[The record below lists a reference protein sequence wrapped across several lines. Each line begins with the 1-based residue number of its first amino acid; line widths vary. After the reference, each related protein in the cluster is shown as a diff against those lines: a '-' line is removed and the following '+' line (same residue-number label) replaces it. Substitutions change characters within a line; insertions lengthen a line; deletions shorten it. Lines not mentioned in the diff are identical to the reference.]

1 MKSYIEYMKEIS
13 ADELYDSLVGYGLFA
28 DKLPPCFSS
37 KQFLDYCKTRTQSFS
52 KHVEYSYAVY
62 ENIRNINIPRQLGI
76 PVPMAYEIQCKLLK
90 DNWKEIIDHFVK
102 CTQNQ
107 KEYKISRIHVRKM
120 NNKKSIF
127 EMNYDDWKKD
137 AIPASI
143 KVGKKYMVKADISTC
158 FPSIYTHSIPWA
170 LLGKPYAKTH
180 RNNSLWQNSLDEFC
194 RNMQCGE
201 TDGLITGPHSSNII
215 SEIILCSIDEK
226 LSDNNWDFIRHI
238 DDYEAYVNNES
249 EASEF
254 LTDLQREL
262 REYNLSLNHKKTK
275 IIKLPVQIN
284 ELWIRKINTFDCLT
298 DTIDYKKCSYYL
310 DLALELFLKDDNAS
324 VLKYAIK
331 VLSSKKLTKNARKL
345 FEQTIF
351 QWSLIYPYIVPLLE
365 KYVFE
370 VCDTEEREIEKLINQ
385 IFEEY
390 YPKMLY
396 EATSY
401 AVYWA
406 INFNLSIKNLT
417 VNNATKTDD
426 AVFMV
431 LTYEYFKK
439 RNSRRDIK
447 ELKDFARDNLEDKI
461 YFDQHWIFMYEVLT
475 QNDLKD
481 DWCVL
486 KKKGITF
493 IDF

>member
-1 MKSYIEYMKEIS
+1 
-13 ADELYDSLVGYGLFA
+13 
-28 DKLPPCFSS
+28 
-37 KQFLDYCKTRTQSFS
+37 
-52 KHVEYSYAVY
+52 
-62 ENIRNINIPRQLGI
+62 
-76 PVPMAYEIQCKLLK
+76 
-90 DNWKEIIDHFVK
+90 
-102 CTQNQ
+102 
-107 KEYKISRIHVRKM
+107 M

-127 EMNYDDWKKD
+127 EMNYDDWEKD
-137 AIPASI
+137 TIPTSI
-143 KVGKKYMVKADISTC
+143 KVGKKYIVKADISTC

-170 LLGKPYAKTH
+170 LLGKKNAKNN
-180 RNNSLWQNSLDEFC
+180 RNPKLWQNLLDKYC
-194 RNMQCGE
+194 RDMQYGE
-201 TDGLITGPHSSNII
+201 TDDLITGPHSSNIV
-215 SEIILCSIDEK
+215 SEIILCKIDEK
-226 LSDNNWDFIRHI
+226 LSDNWTFIRHI
-238 DDYEAYVNNES
+238 DDYEAYADSENEANN
-249 EASEF
+249 F

-262 REYNLSLNHKKTK
+262 RIYNLTLNHKKTK
-275 IIKLPVQIN
+275 IIKLPVPIN

-298 DTIDYKKCSYYL
+298 ETIDYKKCSYYL

-370 VCDTEEREIEKLINQ
+370 VCDTEEGEIEKLINQ

-406 INFNLSIKNLT
+406 IKFNFSIENLT

-447 ELKDFARDNLEDKI
+447 ELKHFARDNLGDKI

-475 QNDLKD
+475 QNDLKG
-481 DWCVL
+481 DWGTL

>member
-52 KHVEYSYAVY
+52 DKAYSYVVY

-76 PVPMAYEIQCKLLK
+76 PVPMAYEIQCRLLK
-90 DNWKEIIDHFVK
+90 DKWKEIIDHFEK
-102 CTQNQ
+102 CTKNQ

-127 EMNYDDWKKD
+127 EMNYDDWEKD
-137 AIPASI
+137 TIPTSI
-143 KVGKKYMVKADISTC
+143 KVGKKYIVKADISTC

-170 LLGKPYAKTH
+170 LLGKKNAKKN
-180 RNNSLWQNSLDEFC
+180 RDLKLWQNLLDKYC
-194 RNMQCGE
+194 RNMQYGE
-201 TDGLITGPHSSNII
+201 TDGLIIGPHSSNIV
-215 SEIILCSIDEK
+215 SEIILCKIDKK
-226 LSDNNWDFIRHI
+226 LSDDWIFIRHI
-238 DDYEAYVNNES
+238 DDYEAYADSENE
-249 EASEF
+249 ANKF

-262 REYNLSLNHKKTK
+262 RNYNLTLNHKKTK
-275 IIKLPVQIN
+275 IIKLPVPIN

-310 DLALELFLKDDNAS
+310 DLALELFLRDNNAS

-331 VLSSKKLTKNARKL
+331 VLSSKQLSGNAREL

-406 INFNLSIKNLT
+406 IKFNLSIKNLT

-439 RNSRRDIK
+439 RNSRNDIQK
-447 ELKDFARDNLEDKI
+447 LKRFARDNLGDKI

-475 QNDLKD
+475 QNDLKG
-481 DWCVL
+481 DWGTL

>member
-52 KHVEYSYAVY
+52 KKKEYGYVVY

-76 PVPMAYEIQCKLLK
+76 PVPMAYEIQCKLLR
-90 DNWKEIIDHFVK
+90 DNWKEIIDHFEK
-102 CTQNQ
+102 CTKNQ
-107 KEYKISRIHVRKM
+107 KEYKISRIHARKM

-127 EMNYDDWKKD
+127 EMNYGDWKKD

-143 KVGKKYMVKADISTC
+143 KIGKKYMVKADISTC

-170 LLGKPYAKTH
+170 LLGKQYAKLNRTKH
-180 RNNSLWQNSLDEFC
+180 SWQNLLDKYC
-194 RNMQCGE
+194 RDMQYGE
-201 TDGLITGPHSSNII
+201 TDGLIIGPHSSNIV
-215 SEIILCSIDEK
+215 SEIILCKIDKK
-226 LSDNNWDFIRHI
+226 LSDDWIFIRHI
-238 DDYEAYVNNES
+238 DDYEAYADSENE
-249 EASEF
+249 ANKF

-262 REYNLSLNHKKTK
+262 RNYNLTLNHKKTK
-275 IIKLPVQIN
+275 IIKLPVPIN

-298 DTIDYKKCSYYL
+298 DIIDYKKCSYYL

-324 VLKYAIK
+324 ILKYAIK

-345 FEQTIF
+345 YEQTIF

-370 VCDTEEREIEKLINQ
+370 ACDTEEGEIEKLINQ

-406 INFNLSIKNLT
+406 IKFNLSIENLT
-417 VNNATKTDD
+417 VNNATKTGD

-447 ELKDFARDNLEDKI
+447 ELKHFARDNLGDKI

-475 QNDLKD
+475 QNDLKG
-481 DWCVL
+481 DWGTL

>member
-52 KHVEYSYAVY
+52 KKKEYSYVVY

-76 PVPMAYEIQCKLLK
+76 PVPMAYEIQCGLLK
-90 DNWKEIIDHFVK
+90 KHWNDLVVYFQK
-102 CTQNQ
+102 CTENQ
-107 KEYKISRIHVRKM
+107 REYKISRIHIRKM
-120 NNKKSIF
+120 YNKKYIF
-127 EMNYDDWKKD
+127 EMNYDNWKND

-143 KVGKKYMVKADISTC
+143 KVGKKYLVKADISTC

-170 LLGKPYAKTH
+170 LLGKHCAKTN
-180 RNNSLWQNSLDEFC
+180 RSEDFWPNTLDAYC
-194 RNMQCGE
+194 RNMQYGE
-201 TDGLITGPHSSNII
+201 TDGLIVGPHYSNIV
-215 SEIILCSIDEK
+215 SEIILCSIDKK
-226 LSDNNWDFIRHI
+226 LSDNNWEFVRHI
-238 DDYEAYVNNES
+238 DDYEAYVNNEY

-254 LTDLQREL
+254 LTNLQREL

-275 IIKLPVQIN
+275 IIKLPVPLN
-284 ELWIRKINTFDCLT
+284 EFWLRKINIFDNLT
-298 DTIDYKKCSYYL
+298 DIIDYKKCSYCL
-310 DLALELFLKDDNAS
+310 DLALELFTKDNNAS

-331 VLSSKKLTKNARKL
+331 ILSSKKLTNNAKKL

-365 KYVFE
+365 EYIFE
-370 VCDTEEREIEKLINQ
+370 VCDTEERKIEKLINQ
-385 IFEEY
+385 IFDEY
-390 YPKMLY
+390 YPKMIF
-396 EATSY
+396 EATSF
-401 AVYWA
+401 AIYWA
-406 INFNLSIKNLT
+406 IKFNLSIESLNFNK
-417 VNNATKTDD
+417 AIETDD

-439 RNSRRDIK
+439 RKQDNEVDELRSFAKENAQDIT
-447 ELKDFARDNLEDKI
+447 

-475 QNDLKD
+475 QKDLKN
-481 DWCVL
+481 DWSAL
-486 KKKGITF
+486 KKNGVTF